1 MAGDE
6 FYIYLCD
13 HTKKILEERYL
24 GKLRYHISK
33 FSLQYYQYEGNN
45 SFYEIEERMSDGQ
58 SRYSIWTKEITDKI
72 RKSLLDEP
80 LSNDEKE
87 ILIFFIKDGFKIP
100 NGFNVSLFN
109 VVDKTLTK
117 KNSLLERTFYKF
129 IYNNKARFSII

>member
-13 HTKKILEERYL
+13 HTKKIVEERYL

-58 SRYSIWTKEITDKI
+58 SRYSIWTKEIIDKI

-87 ILIFFIKDGFKIP
+87 AYEDTEDTVNWINNMLKKYIEQYFYSSDLIPGSIHIVFYTD
-100 NGFNVSLFN
+100 
-109 VVDKTLTK
+109 VD
-117 KNSLLERTFYKF
+117 
-129 IYNNKARFSII
+129 